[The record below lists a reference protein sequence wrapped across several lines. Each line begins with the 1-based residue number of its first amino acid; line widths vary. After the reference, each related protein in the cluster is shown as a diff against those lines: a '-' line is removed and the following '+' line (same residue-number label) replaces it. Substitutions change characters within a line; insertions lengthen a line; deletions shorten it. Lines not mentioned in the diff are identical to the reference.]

1 MGLFHIIARFVT
13 KNLSDY
19 LFRRNT
25 KEFTSEE
32 QYECEHCEKQFSN
45 NIALE
50 KKHEKRHLTVS
61 SNEQFQYLLVL
72 PKSS

>member
-19 LFRRNT
+19 QFRRNT

-32 QYECEHCEKQFSN
+32 QYECEHCEEQFSN
-45 NIALE
+45 KIAL
-50 KKHEKRHLTVS
+50 KKKNYETYYRSARMKLLTS
-61 SNEQFQYLLVL
+61 YEQF
-72 PKSS
+72 

>member
-32 QYECEHCEKQFSN
+32 QYECELCEEQFSN
-45 NIALE
+45 KIAL
-50 KKHEKRHLTVS
+50 KKHERRHLTVS

>member
-32 QYECEHCEKQFSN
+32 QYECEHCEEQFSN
-45 NIALE
+45 KIALE
-50 KKHEKRHLTVS
+50 KKNMREDI
-61 SNEQFQYLLVL
+61 
-72 PKSS
+72 